1 MRTLFHSIGVLGPV
15 GSFDRPLAG
24 EHLARDTFLRD
35 AWLLVT
41 DGRITAVGSM
51 GDDLP
56 SADRTEDL
64 GGRMVLPAWVDAHTH
79 LVFAAWRAEEF
90 EMKLR
95 GASYADIA
103 AAGGGIL
110 NSARRLREAAEDEL
124 FADAL
129 DRLRRLMELGT
140 GAIEIKSGYGL
151 DLASEL
157 KMLRVIRRL
166 KEAVDIPIKANL
178 LAAHAVPP
186 EFAGRRSAYVDLVVR
201 EIIPE
206 VARQGLAD
214 FIDVF
219 CEEGFFTVHDTDRIL
234 RAGVH
239 HGLRPKIHANQLA
252 ISGGVQIGVQHQ
264 AISVDHLEAI
274 GDAEIEALRQGAT
287 IPVALPGCSFYL
299 GLDHTPVRRLIDAGL
314 PVAIASDLNPGSAP
328 SGNMNL
334 IVSLA
339 CIALRMLPREA
350 IHAATVNAAHAMDV
364 ADEAGSIHPGK
375 RANLLIM
382 RPGADPA
389 FIPYS
394 FGDPAIEAVYVNGE
408 QLR

>member
-1 MRTLFHSIGVLGPV
+1 MRTLFHSIGILGPA
-15 GSFDRPLAG
+15 GAFDRPLAG
-24 EHLARDTFLRD
+24 EQLARDTFLRD

-51 GDDLP
+51 RDDLP

-110 NSARRLREAAEDEL
+110 NSARRLRETSEDDL
-124 FADAL
+124 YTDAL
-129 DRLRRLMELGT
+129 DRLQRLMALGT

-166 KEAVDIPIKANL
+166 REAVDIPVKANL

-234 RAGVH
+234 RAGIQ

-274 GDAEIEALRQGAT
+274 GDAEIEALQQGET
-287 IPVALPGCSFYL
+287 IPVALPGCSFFL
-299 GLDHTPVRRLIDAGL
+299 RLDHTPVRRLIDAGL

-350 IHAATVNAAHAMDV
+350 IHAATVNAAHAMGV
-364 ADEAGSIHPGK
+364 ADEVGSIHPGK
-375 RANLLIM
+375 RANLLVL
-382 RPGADPA
+382 RPEASPA
-389 FIPYS
+389 FVPYS

-408 QLR
+408 RLR